1 LIELREDTLKIT
13 PPMVDPNREE
23 TTMELT
29 KEVDPCI
36 EDRLTT
42 ELTMDVPVREETDNV
57 LIALILDVMVE
68 TCKIGVTASITNVL
82 SPRIEETLV
91 ELTIAEETFND
102 DNPILFVDKLET
114 EREENVPFG
123 PTIEDP

>member
-1 LIELREDTLKIT
+1 MKTT